1 MSTQAA
7 TALPST
13 AIRYSPDLSPQ
24 WQAATWEDYLACCQ
38 RAESEQAESFKIFFN
53 QGYLFIDMGWEGI
66 DHARFREL
74 LTMIITFWFAAQ
86 PDAPVFD
93 CLGGC
98 IIEKPDQKA
107 GAPDQVLYI
116 GGDSPRWQTGEPRRI
131 NLRQW
136 RVPNLVCEVSDTTL
150 ATDLDEKKQLYAA
163 LEIPEYW
170 VIDVDGY
177 RVLAFRLGNDGRY
190 RQCAVSGALDG
201 LAIALVEQAFARLS
215 QGTNGSAALWF
226 AQQLQ
231 K

>member
-1 MSTQAA
+1 MISQAA
-7 TALPST
+7 IERPIT
-13 AIRYSPDLSPQ
+13 AIRHSPDIPPQ
-24 WQAATWEDYLACCQ
+24 WQSATWDDYLACCQ
-38 RAESEQAESFKIFFN
+38 RAEAEQAESFRIFFN

-98 IIEKPDQKA
+98 IVEKPNQKA

-136 RVPNLVCEVSDTTL
+136 PVPNLVCEVSDTTL

-177 RVLAFRLGNDGRY
+177 RVLAFRLGDDGRY
-190 RQCAVSGALDG
+190 RQCTVSGALDG
-201 LAIALVEQAFARLS
+201 LAIALLEQTFARLS
-215 QGTNGSAALWF
+215 QETNGSAALWF

-231 K
+231 Q